1 MHRPG
6 FQIIPPRRKAGL
18 GLCGGDWGGSRGV
31 GRLCGL
37 RVVAG
42 RSRPC
47 TCSSPRLDAPLL
59 PPPQPRNPAAAQR
72 ERREDGDTQNEK
84 RCLSRPWCHRPV
96 MWIVPQNKGSLR
108 PPVPSHTEPPRT
120 GDGARG
126 RIPRRHRNP
135 RVNRGTPFQVELP
148 ELSNAA
154 LPAVRAPA
162 MCHQRGGDAQN
173 SSAWGNVRVARHW
186 RPRRRNAK

>member
-1 MHRPG
+1 MWW
-6 FQIIPPRRKAGL
+6 GL
-18 GLCGGDWGGSRGV
+18 GGGAPRGSGGSVGCAWLQGAV
-31 GRLCGL
+31 GRA
-37 RVVAG
+37 RARPRG
-42 RSRPC
+42 RTLPHPTPRP
-47 TCSSPRLDAPLL
+47 
-59 PPPQPRNPAAAQR
+59 QNPADQQPSGSE
-72 ERREDGDTQNEK
+72 ERTVTRKMKNVAYRSPGVTD
-84 RCLSRPWCHRPV
+84 RLCRPFLR
-96 MWIVPQNKGSLR
+96 IRGSLR

-126 RIPRRHRNP
+126 RIPRRHQNP

-173 SSAWGNVRVARHW
+173 SSAWGNVRVTRHW

>member
-1 MHRPG
+1 MG
-6 FQIIPPRRKAGL
+6 CAWLQGA
-18 GLCGGDWGGSRGV
+18 V
-31 GRLCGL
+31 GRA
-37 RVVAG
+37 RARPRG
-42 RSRPC
+42 RTLP
-47 TCSSPRLDAPLL
+47 
-59 PPPQPRNPAAAQR
+59 PPPQPRNPADQQPSGSE
-72 ERREDGDTQNEK
+72 ERAVTRKMKNVAYRGPGVTDRLCGSFL
-84 RCLSRPWCHRPV
+84 RIR
-96 MWIVPQNKGSLR
+96 GSLR

>member
-1 MHRPG
+1 MHVLVPE
-6 FQIIPPRRKAGL
+6 
-18 GLCGGDWGGSRGV
+18 
-31 GRLCGL
+31 
-37 RVVAG
+37 AG
-42 RSRPC
+42 RS
-47 TCSSPRLDAPLL
+47 
-59 PPPQPRNPAAAQR
+59 PPPRPRPRNPADQQPSGSE
-72 ERREDGDTQNEK
+72 ERAVTRKMKNVAYRGPGVNDRLCGSFL
-84 RCLSRPWCHRPV
+84 R
-96 MWIVPQNKGSLR
+96 IKGSLR

-162 MCHQRGGDAQN
+162 MCHQRGGGGRAKQLSLGKRESCAALATSQTQREMKTASDTKPGVD
-173 SSAWGNVRVARHW
+173 SDPGRRGRGC
-186 RPRRRNAK
+186 RPC

>member
-1 MHRPG
+1 MG
-6 FQIIPPRRKAGL
+6 CAWLQGA
-18 GLCGGDWGGSRGV
+18 V
-31 GRLCGL
+31 GRA
-37 RVVAG
+37 RA
-42 RSRPC
+42 RPRGW
-47 TCSSPRLDAPLL
+47 TLP
-59 PPPQPRNPAAAQR
+59 PPPQPRNPADQQPSGSEERAATR
-72 ERREDGDTQNEK
+72 KMKNVAYRGPGVTDRLCGSFL
-84 RCLSRPWCHRPV
+84 RIR
-96 MWIVPQNKGSLR
+96 GSLR

-162 MCHQRGGDAQN
+162 MCHQRGGGRAKQLSLGKRESYTALATSQTQREMKTASDTKPGVD
-173 SSAWGNVRVARHW
+173 SDPGRRGRGC
-186 RPRRRNAK
+186 RPC

>member
-1 MHRPG
+1 MGCAWLQGAVGRARARPRG
-6 FQIIPPRRKAGL
+6 RTLPPRPAAPE
-18 GLCGGDWGGSRGV
+18 S
-31 GRLCGL
+31 
-37 RVVAG
+37 G
-42 RSRPC
+42 RS
-47 TCSSPRLDAPLL
+47 
-59 PPPQPRNPAAAQR
+59 AAQR

-84 RCLSRPWCHRPV
+84 RCLSRPWCHRPA

-108 PPVPSHTEPPRT
+108 PPIPSHT

-154 LPAVRAPA
+154 LPAVRSRSCDVPPT
-162 MCHQRGGDAQN
+162 RGGRAKQLSLGKRESCAALATSQTQREMKTASDTKPGVD
-173 SSAWGNVRVARHW
+173 SDPGRRGRGC
-186 RPRRRNAK
+186 RPC